1 MLTGEVTFW
10 TAGSPEELTQLLSA
24 AGQAGP
30 MLLPQPRCLS
40 LILLLMV
47 PS

>member
-10 TAGSPEELTQLLSA
+10 TAGSPEEPTQLLSA